1 MDNLFDSLTP
11 EQLEALLQGST
22 LQDKGSLLNEQL
34 QQLMAGDPQH
44 VEHSTPMGAAL
55 GGLAEALGQGV
66 NAYHVKALR
75 GDQQKNLDAQ
85 GKLKGDFG
93 KLLRSPKAP
102 GMSPDELAPYSP
114 SPSMPPMMAAPEEH
128 APDVSIHAGMP
139 SQSDIAPSWGLSAP
153 KQNQPTDP
161 TAIVDDG
168 SDGWGIDFSHPGYV
182 EALARGRERD
192 AQAAAPPVS
201 TLDGAQASSGPSPL
215 PDMTQLPPRKERKR
229 LPFGY

>member
-34 QQLMAGDPQH
+34 QQILAGDPQH
-44 VEHSTPMGAAL
+44 VEHSTPLGAGL

-66 NAYHVKALR
+66 NAYHIKALR

-85 GKLKGDFG
+85 GKLKGEFG
-93 KLLRSPKAP
+93 KLLRGPQAP
-102 GMSPDELAPYSP
+102 GLPAEALSQYNPA
-114 SPSMPPMMAAPEEH
+114 PSMPPMVEAPEAH
-128 APDVSIHAGMP
+128 GADVSIHAGMP
-139 SQSDIAPSWGLSAP
+139 QQTDVTPSWGLDLSEPP
-153 KQNQPTDP
+153 KRNQPADP

-168 SDGWGIDFSHPGYV
+168 SDGWGIDLS
-182 EALARGRERD
+182 D
-192 AQAAAPPVS
+192 AAQRASILGLSP
-201 TLDGAQASSGPSPL
+201 LNGAQASSGPSPL